1 MLWTH
6 FLNEMFHFPP
16 LYYLHGYDNGGPNFT
31 LDWGWSNPCT
41 ADNSTEKW
49 NTIAIFP
56 PTMMRKEIN
65 MEGWRICSGKK
76 KYVRAISWEEGRN
89 NFGHV
94 YALTAIDWLLSNKT
108 IIDGKII
115 IFMCYQAGC
124 LSINVWWNHYIFS
137 SQLYQTLD
145 RSRGGHRHGTY
156 GKWIC
161 CCITLI
167 IRIQDS
173 MDSNWLGTSTED
185 CHHPWKELDSWAT
198 TNSVW

>member
-1 MLWTH
+1 MSLYLCCGLTFSMKCFT
-6 FLNEMFHFPP
+6 FLPYIICMDMIMEAQISHLIGDDQTPAQP
-16 LYYLHGYDNGGPNFT
+16 T
-31 LDWGWSNPCT
+31 T
-41 ADNSTEKW
+41 STEKW

-94 YALTAIDWLLSNKT
+94 YVLTAIDWLLSNKT

-137 SQLYQTLD
+137 SQLY
-145 RSRGGHRHGTY
+145 RHWIDPVEGTDMA
-156 GKWIC
+156 
-161 CCITLI
+161 L
-167 IRIQDS
+167 
-173 MDSNWLGTSTED
+173 MVNEFVV
-185 CHHPWKELDSWAT
+185 A
-198 TNSVW
+198 

>member
-16 LYYLHGYDNGGPNFT
+16 LYYLHGYDNAGPNFT

-41 ADNSTEKW
+41 ADNNAEKW
-49 NTIAIFP
+49 NTIAIFS

-76 KYVRAISWEEGRN
+76 KYVKAISWEEGRN

-137 SQLYQTLD
+137 SQLYQHWID
-145 RSRGGHRHGTY
+145 PAEGTDMA
-156 GKWIC
+156 
-161 CCITLI
+161 L
-167 IRIQDS
+167 
-173 MDSNWLGTSTED
+173 MVNEFVV
-185 CHHPWKELDSWAT
+185 A
-198 TNSVW
+198 